1 MHLDALLANTDRL
14 PSLPKVVQELVI
26 AFDKPEADVN
36 HIAALIGSDPA
47 LAIKILKVANSAF
60 FRRSRSI
67 SSIKEAAV
75 FMGLHTVRLL
85 VMGAGMVGAVR
96 FLDRDAR
103 TQFWR
108 YSLHTA
114 VSARYFARLLQ
125 LDADAAFTAGLIHA
139 IGQPLMRELL
149 EDDLAAVD
157 EAAVFYDE
165 QRAALERLALGYAYP
180 DVGAALAESWHFPPQ
195 VAMAIRAA
203 PAPFDNSPFSPLG
216 ACVHL
221 GMRVA
226 SGSERAEAQVMA
238 FALLDTR
245 VLATLQLQA
254 DVMQS
259 MPSMSELTEGLQAL
273 VA

>member
-157 EAAVFYDE
+157 EAAAFYDE

-180 DVGAALAESWHFPPQ
+180 DVGAALAESWQFPPQ

-245 VLATLQLQA
+245 VLTTLQLQA

-259 MPSMSELTEGLQAL
+259 MPPMSELTEGLQAL